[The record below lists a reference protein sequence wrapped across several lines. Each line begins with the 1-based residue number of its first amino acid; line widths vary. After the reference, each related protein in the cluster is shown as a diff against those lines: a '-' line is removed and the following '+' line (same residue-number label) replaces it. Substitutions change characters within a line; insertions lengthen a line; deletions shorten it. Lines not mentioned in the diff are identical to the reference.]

1 MTETEPKEIV
11 DSKATEE
18 VKDDCGCEKECE
30 PEVVRVM
37 NPPSK
42 KTICVIGAG
51 ASGLTVTRET
61 TALGHKVMCFE
72 ENYRIGGVY
81 TKSYDRTMLTT
92 SSVLTAF
99 SDYSAGLEDKP
110 KFYTD
115 EEYLMYLDGFATKF
129 GIYEHIQFRTKVIK
143 VGRCL
148 ATNKW
153 LVTVKTGAYTW
164 PHRSSFLLPAK
175 HSAELRR
182 EAKEVHGAEVL
193 KDFYGKAEAEGF
205 ENVKKAYKYQYF
217 DHVTGEKKVMCPSQA
232 IAGKITTYAF
242 DSLCVCTGT
251 NTWASLPFFEG
262 QEKFQGQLVHSENYK
277 KPEVY
282 RGKRVLVIGAGES
295 GSDICNEI
303 ASEAAKVAI
312 AVRNKHGHL
321 IPRTQ
326 TDGRVTD
333 LNTNRCRYSNPYC
346 LGDWVGWAN
355 QHAKRFVA
363 LNGNPTGK
371 TDDDRKVLAKIG
383 ELNLAQNTSA
393 FSKFGCKN
401 EGFVT
406 AMVTKGTELHR
417 DAFRLESNKAVFADG
432 SEFVCDAIVACTG
445 YRNSFPFFE
454 HADVVDTVFQPRAG
468 LRGKCIAEQAKN
480 PRLNYK
486 QVFHPDFPCGELAFF
501 GFARPAF
508 GSIPPTAEMQAKMFA
523 MVTNGDLK
531 LPSPEEMKKI
541 ALKDTANYEWR
552 FGYDAKRVK
561 GLVDFQLYT
570 DDLAEQIGALPPLR
584 KLFFSKPKVW
594 YKLMFSAFT
603 MHQYRLQGPYANP
616 KMAEAVYEKVGVGDF
631 LECSITAAFLV
642 TAKVLSLV
650 GFSDFTPNNF

>member
-1 MTETEPKEIV
+1 MAESTETVPKLSEPPK
-11 DSKATEE
+11 SS
-18 VKDDCGCEKECE
+18 E
-30 PEVVRVM
+30 PELVLVQ

-42 KTICVIGAG
+42 RTVCVIGAG
-51 ASGLTVTRET
+51 ASGLTCTRELVS
-61 TALGHKVMCFE
+61 LGHKVMVFE
-72 ENYRIGGVY
+72 ESYRIGGVY

-99 SDYSAGLEDKP
+99 SDYSTGLEDKP

-115 EEYLMYLDGFATKF
+115 EDYLMYLDGFAQKF
-129 GIYEHIQFRTKVIK
+129 GIYDHIQFRTTVVK

-153 LVTVKTGAYTW
+153 LVTTKTGAYTW
-164 PHRSSFLLPAK
+164 PHRSSFLMPAK
-175 HSAELRR
+175 FSDELRR
-182 EAKEVHGAEVL
+182 EVNEVHGAKTL
-193 KDFYGKAEAEGF
+193 KDFYDRAEKEGF
-205 ENVKKAYKYQYF
+205 ENVKNTYKYDYY
-217 DHVTGEKKVMCPSQA
+217 DHVTGEKQTMCPTQ
-232 IAGKITTYAF
+232 IDAGVTKTYAF

-251 NTWASLPFFEG
+251 NTWASLPRFEG
-262 QEKFQGQLVHSENYK
+262 QEKFKGSLIHSENYK

-303 ASEAAKVAI
+303 ASEAAQVAI
-312 AVRNKHGHL
+312 VVRNKHGHL
-321 IPRTQ
+321 IPRKQ

-363 LNGNPTGK
+363 LNGSGDGK
-371 TDDDRKVLAKIG
+371 TDEDRQVLAKIG
-383 ELNLAQNTSA
+383 ELNLKQNTSA

-417 DAFRLESNKAVFADG
+417 DAFHLESNKAVFRDG

-454 HADVVDTVFQPRAG
+454 HPDVRDTVFHQKAG
-468 LRGKCIAEQAKN
+468 LRGKDIAEHVKN

-486 QVFHPDFPCGELAFF
+486 QVFHPDFPCAELGFF

-508 GSIPPTAEMQAKMFA
+508 GSIPPCSEMQSKMFA

-531 LPSPEEMKKI
+531 LPSPDEMKQLC
-541 ALKDTANYEWR
+541 LKDTANYEWR

-570 DDLAEQIGALPPLR
+570 DDLAEQMGILPPLG

-616 KMAEAVYEKVGVGDF
+616 KVAEAVYEKQPVGDF

-642 TAKVLSLV
+642 TSKILSLI